1 MKKEMAKAVFDF
13 LHSKNLDYTADHI
26 ATKLQMDVEVVKE
39 CLAYLVTLDLVKTYE
54 YDSDMI
60 TYICIWK

>member
-1 MKKEMAKAVFDF
+1 MKKEMAKTVFEF
-13 LHSKNLDYTADHI
+13 LECKNLDYTADHI

-39 CLAYLVTLDLVKTYE
+39 CLAYLVILDLVKTYE
-54 YDSDMI
+54 YGGDMI

>member
-1 MKKEMAKAVFDF
+1 MAKAVFEF
-13 LHSKNLDYTADHI
+13 LECKNLDCTADHI